1 MPGSSPIAD
10 LGYRNVAEFT
20 GRHAP
25 AWWVIA
31 RTHIQRM
38 LKLRSY
44 WVLTVLSGGHYLI
57 TAAVTYFIAS
67 FAGNMGGADFADSF
81 FKRIVWKDQ
90 FLNGFQFGHFLL
102 MAILLLVG
110 AGCIANDNRS
120 NALLVYFS
128 KPCSKVDYLFGKF
141 MAVFLLFGMAMA
153 IPALFFLF
161 YGAMNYRDHGF
172 LSDDPL
178 MVPRVI
184 LGLVLVAAYQASL
197 VLGVSSLFNQGR
209 LAGATYAGVYVLT
222 GVFAGMAK
230 LVAEARDVSGPV
242 QKLLDKIHYLSPY
255 GGCEGILKTVLGTDG
270 SFFARDGGG
279 RSQDLVV
286 PRPELWLVFLIAVI
300 PAALAWWIAF
310 RKVRA
315 VEVVQ

>member
-1 MPGSSPIAD
+1 MPASSPIAD
-10 LGYRNVAEFT
+10 LGYRNVAEIS

-38 LKLRSY
+38 LKVKSY
-44 WVLTVLSGGHYLI
+44 WVLMVLSGGHYLI
-57 TAAVTYFIAS
+57 TAAVTYFIDS
-67 FAGNMGGADFADSF
+67 FASNMGGAEFAEGF

-128 KPCSKVDYLFGKF
+128 KPCSKRDYLVGKF
-141 MAVFLLFGMAMA
+141 LGVFLLFAMAMA
-153 IPALFFLF
+153 IPAVFFIF
-161 YGAMNYRDHGF
+161 YGAMNYREHGF
-172 LSDDPL
+172 LSNDPL
-178 MVPRVI
+178 MIPRVV
-184 LGLVLVAAYQASL
+184 LGIALVAAYQSSL
-197 VLGVSSLFNQGR
+197 MLGVSSMFNQGR

-230 LVAEARDVSGPV
+230 LVGEARDVAGPI
-242 QKLLDKIHYLSPY
+242 QKVLDKIHYLSPY
-255 GGCEGILKTVLGTDG
+255 GGCEGILKSVLATDG
-270 SFFARDGGG
+270 SFFARGGG
-279 RSQDLVV
+279 GSQDLVV
-286 PRPELWLVFLIAVI
+286 PRPDLWLVFLVAVV
-300 PAALAWWIAF
+300 PAVLAWWIAIA
-310 RKVRA
+310 RVRA
-315 VEVVQ
+315 VEVVK